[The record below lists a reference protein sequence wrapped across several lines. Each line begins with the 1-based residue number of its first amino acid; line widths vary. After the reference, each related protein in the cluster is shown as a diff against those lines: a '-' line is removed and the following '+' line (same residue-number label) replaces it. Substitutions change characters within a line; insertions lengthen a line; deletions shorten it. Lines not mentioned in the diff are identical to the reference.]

1 MSQNKAEKEII
12 TWTAVHKIVKSGT
25 IWLASDLAESGA
37 F

>member
-1 MSQNKAEKEII
+1 MSQNKAEKEI

-25 IWLASDLAESGA
+25 IWLASVLAESGA